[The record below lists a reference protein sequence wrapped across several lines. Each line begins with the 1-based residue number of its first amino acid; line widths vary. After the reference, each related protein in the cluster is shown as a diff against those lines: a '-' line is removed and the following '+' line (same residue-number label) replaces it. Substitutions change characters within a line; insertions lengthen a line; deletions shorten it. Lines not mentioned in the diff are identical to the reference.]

1 MTSKAWRYVQES
13 HYEFHYNRELRYIR
27 IFGFKDSFE
36 LIQRQHEAVL
46 NFNEMEKKL
55 EAESIASVTLFD
67 PTIES
72 YSENPTSKRNE
83 SYSCKL
89 DTLSMIV

>member
-1 MTSKAWRYVQES
+1 MQES
-13 HYEFHYNRELRYIR
+13 HYEFHYNVELRYIK

-46 NFNEMEKKL
+46 NFNEMEKRL

-67 PTIES
+67 ASIEV

-83 SYSCKL
+83 SYSRKVCKL
-89 DTLSMIV
+89 TLLS